1 MIRNKLIILILLQ
14 IVILT
19 GCVQINNDDSKKNAR
34 ISDYTKSTESFK
46 IDTGLV
52 QFDMMPK
59 NLNTHQFDSGSKLV
73 FIYERT
79 GVTMIDAND
88 WEAKYTETLIFQLD
102 SAVDEFEYCDTNLKQ
117 IDCKYYWICLA
128 KEIKK
133 EIIDI
138 EIGCIK
144 GYINNDST
152 MIEIDVNSKFGFGGL
167 MEKDNDRKIKYK
179 TTRR

>member
-1 MIRNKLIILILLQ
+1 MRIISKILLF
-14 IVILT
+14 IVCCILFSCNQAGNQT
-19 GCVQINNDDSKKNAR
+19 DSMKR
-34 ISDYTKSTESFK
+34 ISDYTKPTKDFR
-46 IDTGLV
+46 IDTGMV
-52 QFDMMPK
+52 QFDTIPK
-59 NLNTHQFDSGSKLV
+59 NMTTHQLDSGSNLV

-79 GVTMIDAND
+79 GVTIVDAND

-102 SAVDEFEYCDTNLKQ
+102 SAVSKFEYCDTNLKQ

-138 EIGCIK
+138 EKGCIK
-144 GYINNDST
+144 GYISSDSLL
-152 MIEIDVNSKFGFGGL
+152 IDIDVNSGFGFGGL
-167 MEKDNDRKIKYK
+167 MDKDKDRLIKHK

>member
-1 MIRNKLIILILLQ
+1 MILI
-14 IVILT
+14 
-19 GCVQINNDDSKKNAR
+19 GCVQTNNKDSKKTSR

-52 QFDMMPK
+52 QFDTIPK
-59 NLNTHQFDSGSKLV
+59 NLTTHRLDSGSNLV
-73 FIYERT
+73 FVYERT
-79 GVTMIDAND
+79 SVTMIDAND

-102 SAVDEFEYCDTNLKQ
+102 SAVGEFEYCDTNLKH

-133 EIIDI
+133 EIVDV
-138 EIGCIK
+138 ENGCIK
-144 GYINNDST
+144 GYITNDS
-152 MIEIDVNSKFGFGGL
+152 ILIDIDVNSKFRFGGQ
-167 MEKDNDRKIKYK
+167 MEKDNDRLIKYK